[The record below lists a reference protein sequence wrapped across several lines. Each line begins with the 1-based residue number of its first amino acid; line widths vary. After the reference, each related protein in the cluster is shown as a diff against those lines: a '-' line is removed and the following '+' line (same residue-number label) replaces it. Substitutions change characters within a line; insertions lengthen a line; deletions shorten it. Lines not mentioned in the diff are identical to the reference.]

1 LAIDGDDAI
10 VAAARSHET
19 YIAGETLAV
28 KVSYESLDGSALDID
43 GRELRVLVALA
54 P

>member
-1 LAIDGDDAI
+1 M
-10 VAAARSHET
+10 AAARSHET

-28 KVSYESLDGSALDID
+28 KVSYESLDGSAAPIDID